1 MKSVAILGAGRL
13 GTSLAYA
20 LSQRGFCIE
29 ALSSRSQSSAEESRQ
44 RIGQGIPTTD
54 NVFAASKGEVIFL
67 TVPDDRIA
75 DIVKEL
81 ADSPLSWED
90 KVVFHCSGLL
100 TSAILNPLRSKG
112 AHTGSAHPCNSFPIK
127 QSEPSLFE
135 GIFFAIEGDSL
146 AESAAI
152 SLVKKIGS
160 FYFKIRPKNKARYH
174 IACSMASN
182 MSVVLFYTAQSLLG
196 QCGIAEEEAKKIL
209 WPLLEGTLHNVNKI
223 DIFDALTGPISRGDV
238 TTIQKH
244 LAELKKFPKARQIY
258 IELAKQALE
267 MAKQG
272 DKIPDETVSA
282 VEALLEHE

>member
-1 MKSVAILGAGRL
+1 
-13 GTSLAYA
+13 
-20 LSQRGFCIE
+20 
-29 ALSSRSQSSAEESRQ
+29 
-44 RIGQGIPTTD
+44 
-54 NVFAASKGEVIFL
+54 
-67 TVPDDRIA
+67 
-75 DIVKEL
+75 
-81 ADSPLSWED
+81 
-90 KVVFHCSGLL
+90 
-100 TSAILNPLRSKG
+100 
-112 AHTGSAHPCNSFPIK
+112 
-127 QSEPSLFE
+127 
-135 GIFFAIEGDSL
+135 
-146 AESAAI
+146 
-152 SLVKKIGS
+152 
-160 FYFKIRPKNKARYH
+160 
-174 IACSMASN
+174 MASN